1 MKYESMLPRFIRILN
16 NYKIHK
22 CFSNHL
28 LPSLYIT
35 KALQLK
41 SAEIAHKF
49 YTDTVGEKV
58 SKTLQYAD
66 RTKVEFMN
74 AQFR

>member
-1 MKYESMLPRFIRILN
+1 MLPRFIRILN
-16 NYKIHK
+16 NYKMHK
-22 CFSNHL
+22 CISNH

-35 KALQLK
+35 KAIQLK

-58 SKTLQYAD
+58 SKTFTVY
-66 RTKVEFMN
+66 R
-74 AQFR
+74 